1 MVSKHKNI
9 CGTCGKEG
17 ALPTACDMYFPKV
30 GDLALCA
37 HCGELHVIVS
47 DTTWKIAAPDHIART
62 NERIR
67 AFQNAIQVKSKNLN

>member
-1 MVSKHKNI
+1 
-9 CGTCGKEG
+9 
-17 ALPTACDMYFPKV
+17 MYFPKV